1 MSSMP
6 VSTLVVGMFLTGC
19 ANSLLSKYQD
29 MECVE
34 NCGPD
39 APGPRLD
46 FEQPVWQTLNMF
58 AGEFLCVIPLLWA
71 YHTKANKS
79 KRSSSSS
86 STASPAQ
93 PSMFTRII
101 ARLPLGQGS
110 TTVPHGYSR
119 VGEDDDLDYDNDG
132 VGGGAGDQED
142 EPDTGDPDKALTGWR
157 ACWMWFPAFFD
168 ICGTTLMNV
177 GLILTPVSIYQ
188 MSRGALVLWVGVLSV
203 IFLRRHLWL
212 YQWAAL
218 VIVTMGVCL
227 VGLSGSL
234 VKKSLVE
241 DPVDLF
247 VHIVSRPD
255 DDPARVALGVML
267 ILFAQ
272 IFTASQYVVEEK
284 IMSRYH
290 VEPLAAVTLEGFFGL
305 TTTLIGMPFLHIFFR
320 DRSPYFDIPRG
331 WHQIIGTPT
340 VFGTCF
346 AIMFSI
352 GAFNFFGL
360 SVTHRVSATTRST
373 VDTCRTLG
381 IWVVSLG
388 LGWEKLVWPFSLLQ
402 VGGFA
407 MLVYGTFVFNGL
419 VSPVIFRPPPGIHLP
434 HEPELEETAEV
445 PAASAQGR
453 AGYDV
458 VPEHDV

>member
-1 MSSMP
+1 MSSMR
-6 VSTLVVGMFLTGC
+6 VTTLVVGMFLTGC
-19 ANSLLSKYQD
+19 ANSLLTKYQD

-34 NCGPD
+34 NCAADSAG
-39 APGPRLD
+39 RRVD
-46 FEQPVWQTLNMF
+46 FEQPVSALRWGLMF
-58 AGEFLCVIPLLWA
+58 AGEFLCFIPLLWA
-71 YHTKANKS
+71 QRSAVNKPQ
-79 KRSSSSS
+79 
-86 STASPAQ
+86 APEA
-93 PSMFTRII
+93 SMFSRIV

-110 TTVPHGYSR
+110 TATPQGYSR
-119 VGEDDDLDYDNDG
+119 VGDGESEVENDG
-132 VGGGAGDQED
+132 EEVAPD
-142 EPDTGDPDKALTGWR
+142 EGRALTGWR

-203 IFLRRHLWL
+203 IFLRRHLFL
-212 YQWAAL
+212 YQWSAL

-234 VKKSLVE
+234 VKKTLA
-241 DPVDLF
+241 DPIDTIRMLAQ
-247 VHIVSRPD
+247 RPD
-255 DDPARVALGVML
+255 EDPARVALGVML

-272 IFTASQYVVEEK
+272 VFTASQY

-305 TTTLIGMPFLHIFFR
+305 TTTLIGMPLLHVFFR

-331 WHQIIGTPT
+331 WHQIMSTPT
-340 VFGTCF
+340 VWGSCI

-402 VGGFA
+402 VAGFA

-419 VSPVIFRPPPGIHLP
+419 LRPIIFPPPAAIRLP
-434 HEPELEETAEV
+434 HEPELGETGDV
-445 PAASAQGR
+445 PAAAAQSR

-458 VPEHDV
+458 VPDDERR